1 VPTPVMPTPQAT
13 SSPIKDV
20 LTLIFWLLARLVAQV
35 LIQFI
40 EGPGGHRGK
49 SKLSSKFVS
58 P

>member
-1 VPTPVMPTPQAT
+1 MPTPQAT

-40 EGPGGHRGK
+40 EGTGGHRGK
-49 SKLSSKFVS
+49 SKLSSKFVN